1 LTPQTHDTAVSGKA
15 TFSILIPFLGAITAL
30 GPLSNDLYVPSLA
43 LVSAGLGVSG
53 GAAQLTM
60 SSLLIGFSLGCLLY
74 GPLSDRYGRK
84 PILCLG
90 LAFYMLA
97 AMLAALSTDL
107 TQLVAARA
115 LQGFGASAGMVLS
128 RAIILDRWAGE
139 EASQAISWVS
149 IFTFLTPVIA
159 PLIGG
164 YVATFGSWP
173 AVFWLQAGAGAL
185 FLVVTLAM
193 RGRTPASAVTTVLA
207 SLRAYGALV
216 TDKQAVGYML
226 CTGFAFIGI
235 VAFVS
240 NSSFVLTGRFGLEPH
255 QYGYSFSFVML
266 GASLG
271 AYTNG
276 RFVTQFGISRML
288 GIGTTLLAAGGTFAL
303 VAAGADTG
311 LVTLLLSFLV
321 YVFGVGF
328 VFANAVART
337 MSRFPQSRGA
347 ASAVFGVSQFLI
359 GGIVA
364 ALLSLVNEPSPVPL
378 AATMAFAGGACA
390 LVWWGWLGRVPV
402 ARG

>member
-1 LTPQTHDTAVSGKA
+1 LTPHAHDAAASGKA
-15 TFSILIPFLGAITAL
+15 TFSLLIPFLGAISAI

-43 LVSAGLGVSG
+43 LVSTGLGIGG

-90 LAFYMLA
+90 LAFYTVA
-97 AMLAALSTDL
+97 AMLAALSADL

-115 LQGFGASAGMVLS
+115 LLGFGASSGMVLS
-128 RAIILDRWAGE
+128 RAIILDRWTGE
-139 EASQAISWVS
+139 EASRAISWVS
-149 IFTFLTPVIA
+149 IFTFATPVVA

-164 YVATFGSWP
+164 YVATFGHWP
-173 AVFWLQAGAGAL
+173 AVFWLQAGTGAL
-185 FLVVTLAM
+185 FLAVTLAM
-193 RGRTPASAVTTVLA
+193 RGRAQAGATTVLA
-207 SLRAYGALV
+207 SLRAYGAIV
-216 TDKQAVGYML
+216 TDGQALGYML
-226 CTGFAFIGI
+226 CTGLAFIGV

-240 NSSFVLTGRFGLEPH
+240 NSSFVFTERFGLAPY

-271 AYTNG
+271 AYMNS
-276 RFVTQFGISRML
+276 RFVTQLGISRML
-288 GIGTTLLAAGGTFAL
+288 GIGATLLAIGGTLAL
-303 VAAGADTG
+303 VTARLG
-311 LVTLLLSFLV
+311 LMMLLSACLI

-337 MSRFPQSRGA
+337 MSRFPQNRGA
-347 ASAVFGVSQFLI
+347 ASALFGVNQFLI
-359 GGIVA
+359 GGVVA
-364 ALLSLVNEPSPVPL
+364 ALLSLVSEASAVPL
-378 AATMAFAGGACA
+378 AATMAFAGLGCA